1 MKVQLQHQSVRIRLD
16 EDELAKLLAGE
27 ALGNLTRFGLAP
39 PWTLLL
45 QLGTKDTAEITY
57 KGTTPLV
64 VLPAALIHAYR
75 DRLPCRDGLAF
86 QLEQG
91 HETLHL
97 QFDVDIRDSMRQRGA
112 PRRGTQE
119 TLVT

>member
-1 MKVQLQHQSVRIRLD
+1 MKVQLQHQSVRIRVD
-16 EDELAKLLAGE
+16 EGELAKLLAGE

-39 PWTLLL
+39 PWALLI
-45 QLGTKDTAEITY
+45 QLGQRDTAEIAY

-64 VLPAALIHAYR
+64 VLPAALISAYR
-75 DRLPCRDGLAF
+75 DRLPCRDGLSF
-86 QLEQG
+86 QLAQG

-112 PRRGTQE
+112 PRRRPQE
-119 TLVT
+119 ATLT